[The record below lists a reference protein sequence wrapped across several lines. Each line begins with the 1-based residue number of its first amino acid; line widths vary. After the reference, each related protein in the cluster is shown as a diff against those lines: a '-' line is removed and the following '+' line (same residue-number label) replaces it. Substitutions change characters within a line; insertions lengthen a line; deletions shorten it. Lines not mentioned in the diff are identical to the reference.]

1 MRIVMAVMRHETNTF
16 SPLPTGLDS
25 FGRGST
31 RREPMA
37 GAEAIAA
44 LSGTNNPIAA
54 YLDIARDAGAEI
66 DLAVAANA
74 NPSGKVLDAA
84 FEDIAGRVCDA
95 VRRGCDAIML
105 DLHGAMVTES
115 LDDAEGELLRRLRT
129 IAPDTPIAVA
139 LDFHANFSPA
149 LVAHATVLTGY
160 RTYPHTDMYETG
172 QRAGRLLMRT
182 LRGELQPVMAW
193 RSLPMLTHMIRQT
206 PSQQPM
212 KDIMDR
218 AIAAEA
224 GGEVLAAS
232 VFGGFPLADI
242 PYAGLTAVVV
252 ADRDRAAAE
261 ALRDELLQMAWQRRA
276 DFVYR
281 FETLQ
286 QSIARAAVLTDG
298 PVVLADHGD
307 NCGAG
312 GQTDVMDVLEEVLR
326 QGLEDVV
333 AGPFWDPP
341 AVARLIEAGVGA
353 EVTLDL
359 GGRTDMPALGLRGR
373 PLRVSGR
380 VIRLTDGRFK
390 VTGPMMTGLQ
400 IDLGR
405 TAVLDTGRV
414 QIVVSE
420 NRYEPF
426 DIGCFTHAGI
436 DPAAKRYV
444 LIKSRQHF
452 RAGFEPLARH
462 IILVAGPG
470 VCSSDYASFD
480 FRHLRR
486 PIYPLDDIAQP

>member
-54 YLDIARDAGAEI
+54 YLDIAREAGAEI

-84 FEDIAGRVCDA
+84 FEDIAGRICDA

-105 DLHGAMVTES
+105 DLHGAMVTERF
-115 LDDAEGELLRRLRT
+115 DDAEGELLRRVRA

-139 LDFHANFSPA
+139 LDFHANFSSA
-149 LVAHATVLTGY
+149 LVDHATVLTGY

-172 QRAGRLLMRT
+172 QRAARLLMRA
-182 LRGELQPVMAW
+182 LRGEVRPVMAW

-224 GGEVLAAS
+224 AGEVLAAS

-242 PYAGLTAVVV
+242 PHVGLTAVVV
-252 ADRDRAAAE
+252 ADGHRGAAE

-312 GQTDVMDVLEEVLR
+312 GQTDVMDVLDEVLR
-326 QGLEDVV
+326 QGLDDVV

-341 AVARLIEAGVGA
+341 AVARLIEAGVGT
-353 EVTLDL
+353 ELTLDL

-380 VIRLTDGRFK
+380 VMRLTDGRFK

-436 DPAAKRYV
+436 DPATKRYV